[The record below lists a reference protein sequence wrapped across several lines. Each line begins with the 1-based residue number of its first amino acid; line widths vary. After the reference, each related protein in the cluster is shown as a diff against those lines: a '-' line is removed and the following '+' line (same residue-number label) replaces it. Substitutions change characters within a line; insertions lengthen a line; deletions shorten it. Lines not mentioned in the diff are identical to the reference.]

1 MCLTQTSWRSDGDL
15 FREGQLYVNFCC
27 FHGVRCPGVG
37 RTPDTLLPV
46 GSRVLPL
53 PSIRTPPLEVAP
65 PGTEGIS
72 LPVHSPPTLP
82 PSNCPHAPTF
92 SLALEV
98 GGERAM
104 ARGHCGKPGRAG
116 KRRPG
121 CRQTKG
127 AVHLPY
133 NRSHA
138 SLCCL

>member
-1 MCLTQTSWRSDGDL
+1 M
-15 FREGQLYVNFCC
+15 
-27 FHGVRCPGVG
+27 G

-72 LPVHSPPTLP
+72 LPVHSPLTLP

-98 GGERAM
+98 GVRGPWPEAIVGNQAELERDGQGADRP
-104 ARGHCGKPGRAG
+104 RGLFIFPTTGLM
-116 KRRPG
+116 
-121 CRQTKG
+121 
-127 AVHLPY
+127 HLY
-133 NRSHA
+133 AACDRGLKSWKI
-138 SLCCL
+138 SV